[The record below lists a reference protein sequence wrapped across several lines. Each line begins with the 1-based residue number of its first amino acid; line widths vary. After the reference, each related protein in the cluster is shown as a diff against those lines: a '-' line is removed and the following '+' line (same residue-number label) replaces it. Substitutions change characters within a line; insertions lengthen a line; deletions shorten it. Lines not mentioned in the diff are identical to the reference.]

1 MNSFEK
7 YQMKMLSKF
16 NEELEK
22 ESIEQIRDST
32 DDIFTQIKIFFI
44 IVIIFFISISVHVYV
59 NGKL

>member
-1 MNSFEK
+1 MNSFEN
-7 YQMKMLSKF
+7 YQMKFLTKF

-44 IVIIFFISISVHVYV
+44 IVILFFISISVHVSI